1 MSETEPELLARKRD
15 LLSALLASLPY
26 LSFDWWRVS
35 AILRRLR

>member
-1 MSETEPELLARKRD
+1 MTEPDQALLTRKRD